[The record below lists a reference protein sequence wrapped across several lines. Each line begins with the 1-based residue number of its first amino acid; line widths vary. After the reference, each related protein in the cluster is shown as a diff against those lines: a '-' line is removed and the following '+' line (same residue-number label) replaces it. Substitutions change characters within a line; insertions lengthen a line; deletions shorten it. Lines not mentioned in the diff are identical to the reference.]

1 MQTYPSTVAQMSW
14 AELHFFKMLFNFG
27 SDSFCTSSGC
37 IGIGEV
43 VHRDSCKWALVP
55 LERAGDD
62 EEDSGPPPP
71 EDSSALPNPDEE
83 DNTTCRCWEHRS
95 ELCRLSPSSDIFAL
109 RIWSRMNPQSRWHWR
124 SSSTWL
130 VMRLRFQPWTSYTR
144 ADCFPFN
151 PACSIIKSRWSEN
164 WARAFR
170 TCSSSRKMA
179 GLLSRKKWHS
189 SIDFSKATSV
199 RYRGV
204 GKLPNPLPLLTPPP
218 LFVSTFKTGNW
229 HTKRGEKKTKK
240 KC

>member
-109 RIWSRMNPQSRWHWR
+109 RIYR
-124 SSSTWL
+124 
-130 VMRLRFQPWTSYTR
+130 
-144 ADCFPFN
+144 
-151 PACSIIKSRWSEN
+151 
-164 WARAFR
+164 
-170 TCSSSRKMA
+170 MA
-179 GLLSRKKWHS
+179 GLLNDSN
-189 SIDFSKATSV
+189 SKMEMDMSV
-199 RYRGV
+199 LDRGWIRNHV
-204 GKLPNPLPLLTPPP
+204 GIGGAAL
-218 LFVSTFKTGNW
+218 
-229 HTKRGEKKTKK
+229 RGS
-240 KC
+240 